1 MYRAPRLTESLPSL
15 RLPAARL
22 VAAVML
28 GALLPGCYLLQAAH
42 GQWSLARRQQPIER
56 VVADSKTP
64 DRVRVTLIEVQ
75 RIRRYAADALGLPDN
90 ASYTTYADIGRR
102 YVVWNVFATP
112 EFSVD
117 PLTWCFPVAGCV
129 AYRGYFSEA
138 AARDYALGLEARG
151 RDVLVGGVPAYSTLG
166 HFADPVLSTMIDWDK
181 AEVAA
186 LIFHELAHQVAYAKD
201 DSAFNEAFAT
211 AVEREGVRRWS
222 VAAGRSL
229 DPAAAERRAARRLAL
244 AGFAASARSRLRQL
258 YAGPLAPA
266 QKRAA
271 KRELYEQLRADY
283 AAGRDRGDL
292 PPGYE
297 GILSG
302 NAGLLAIATYEECV
316 PGFERVLA
324 EQDGDL
330 PRFYARV
337 RGLARATHNER
348 RAALGFAASG
358 SCR

>member
-1 MYRAPRLTESLPSL
+1 MP
-15 RLPAARL
+15 LPAVRL
-22 VAAVML
+22 VVAV
-28 GALLPGCYLLQAAH
+28 ALATLLSGCYLLQAAN
-42 GQWSLARRQQPIER
+42 GQWSLARRRQPIET
-56 VVADSKTP
+56 VLADATTP
-64 DRVRVTLIEVQ
+64 GRVRLALTQVQ
-75 RIRRYAADALGLPDN
+75 RIRRYASDDLGLPDN

-102 YVVWNVFATP
+102 YAVWNVFATP

-138 AARDYALGLEARG
+138 AAREYALGLEARG

-166 HFADPVLSTMIDWDK
+166 HFADPVLNTMIDWDK

-222 VAAGRSL
+222 EAEGRSL
-229 DPAAAERRAARRLAL
+229 DPDAVAHRAMLRLSL
-244 AGFAASARSRLRQL
+244 AGFATRARNRLRQL
-258 YAGPLAPA
+258 YSGPLPPA
-266 QKRAA
+266 QMRAA
-271 KRELYEQLRADY
+271 KREFFTQLRADY
-283 AAGRDRGDL
+283 VGGRDRGEL
-292 PPGYE
+292 PGGYE
-297 GILSG
+297 GILAG
-302 NAGLLAIATYEECV
+302 NAGLLAVATYEECV
-316 PGFERVLA
+316 PGFVRLLA
-324 EQDGDL
+324 AEEGDL

-337 RGLARATHNER
+337 TRLARASHAER
-348 RAALGFAASG
+348 RQALGFVASG